1 MRKFVICVLEGF
13 KCHGKKQSKIGGE
26 RVPCGWA
33 DCRIQ
38 WDGHPWVSLSGEGG
52 WYQLE
57 LIAEQVSHLE
67 DEASVQRPQC
77 RNIVIVSQWETSR
90 RWVGLKRSAQ
100 GEAVSCEVSRVIAQL
115 PDTVHQPLSLVQG
128 TYNGNLCLE
137 IAFGVFEK
145 HRCVTKTKYI
155 WKADMEWIKESSA

>member
-1 MRKFVICVLEGF
+1 M
-13 KCHGKKQSKIGGE
+13 
-26 RVPCGWA
+26 
-33 DCRIQ
+33 
-38 WDGHPWVSLSGEGG
+38 
-52 WYQLE
+52 
-57 LIAEQVSHLE
+57 
-67 DEASVQRPQC
+67 
-77 RNIVIVSQWETSR
+77 
-90 RWVGLKRSAQ
+90 GLKRSAQ

-155 WKADMEWIKESSA
+155 